1 MKELLFLILRLRAFL
16 LFIFLQIICLIL
28 VVRYNN
34 TQREIFISSS
44 NAVSGFFY
52 KQQNNLSTFF
62 DLRDENE
69 SIANLN
75 ATLLQQIYQGTAQ
88 SGKVVGELIDSQYVF
103 RPARVI
109 NNSINSQRNTILMDL
124 GSRQGVDKRMGVVTE
139 RGIVGIVQNVSPHYA
154 NAASILNV
162 ETKVS
167 AKIKTNGVAGSLQ
180 WELGDHKTIK
190 LKEIPKHYADF
201 VVGDT
206 ILTSGYSIVFPP
218 SHPVGTIA
226 SINELVGQNF
236 YDIEVVLFEDLAKLD
251 FVYIVEHRLKEEIKS
266 LENYCFRE

>member
-1 MKELLFLILRLRAFL
+1 MKELLFLILRLRALL

-52 KQQNNLSTFF
+52 KQQKNISGFF

-69 SIANLN
+69 SIAKKN
-75 ATLLQQIYQGTAQ
+75 ASLLQQIYQGTAQ
-88 SGKVVGELIDSQYVF
+88 SGFVDGELLDSQYIF

-109 NNSINSQRNTILMDL
+109 NNNINGQRNTVLLDI
-124 GSRQGVDKRMGVVTE
+124 GSAQGVDRRMGVVTE
-139 RGIVGIVQNVSPHYA
+139 KGIVGIVQNVSNHYS

-167 AKIKTNGVAGSLQ
+167 ARIKSNGVAGSVQ
-180 WELGDHKTIK
+180 WEVGDHLTVK
-190 LKEIPKHYADF
+190 LNEIPKHYTDF
-201 VVGDT
+201 MEGDT
-206 ILTSGYSIVFPP
+206 VITSGYSIVFPP
-218 SHPVGTIA
+218 RHPIGTI
-226 SINELVGQNF
+226 SNITELSGQNF
-236 YDIEVVLFEDLAKLD
+236 YDIDVTLFEDLGKLD
-251 FVYIVEHRLKEEIKS
+251 FVYIVEHRLKDEIKA
-266 LENYCFRE
+266 LENE

>member
-16 LFIFLQIICLIL
+16 LFIFLEIICLFL

-44 NAVSGFFY
+44 NAISGFFY

-69 SIANLN
+69 SIAKSN
-75 ATLLQQIYQGTAQ
+75 ATLLQQIYQGSAQ
-88 SGKVVGELIDSQYVF
+88 SGIVEGELIDSQYVF

-109 NNSINSQRNTILMDL
+109 NNNINGQRNTLVMDI
-124 GSRQGVDKRMGVVTE
+124 GAAQGVDRRMGVVTE
-139 RGIVGIVQNVSPHYA
+139 KGIVGIVQNVSAHYS
-154 NAASILNV
+154 NAASVLNV

-167 AKIKTNGVAGSLQ
+167 ARIKSNGVAGSLQ
-180 WELGDHKTIK
+180 WEAGDHLSVK
-190 LKEIPKHYADF
+190 LKEIPKHYTDF

-206 ILTSGYSIVFPP
+206 VLTSGYSIVFPP
-218 SHPVGTIA
+218 RHPIGTIT
-226 SINELVGQNF
+226 SINQLSGQNF
-236 YDIEVVLFEDLAKLD
+236 YDIDVALFEDLAKLE
-251 FVYIVEHRLKEEIKS
+251 FVYIVEHRMKEEIKS
-266 LENYCFRE
+266 LEND